1 MSWSIALRRSPKPGA
16 LTAIDLNVPLSLLT
30 TSVARASPST
40 SSATMNSGLPDWMTF
55 SSSGSR
61 SLTFEIFDSTS
72 RMYASS
78 RTASWRS
85 GSVTK

>member
-1 MSWSIALRRSPKPGA
+1 MSCSIALRRSPKPGA
-16 LTAIDLNVPLSLLT
+16 LTATDLNVPRILLT

-40 SSATMNSGLPDWMTF
+40 SSATMNSGLPAWMTF

-72 RMYASS
+72 S
-78 RTASWRS
+78 T
-85 GSVTK
+85 